1 MSVTNKQTNSYGLN
15 FCLGFKVVKWWKG
28 NWKSNA
34 AVFFINI
41 LALKKDRL
49 KVHLEG
55 FFGKTPSMQRPRKKC
70 LHHCTQCK
78 ICTANIARTND
89 VRYIHK
95 CYIFVYMIITSSM
108 VLSAPTK
115 CFYLILP
122 KSYRG
127 KLICTL
133 GLTQW
138 NHSRFESKFDYT
150 RLSS

>member
-55 FFGKTPSMQRPRKKC
+55 FFGKTPSMQRLRKKC

-89 VRYIHK
+89 VP
-95 CYIFVYMIITSSM
+95 YIFVYMIITHTM

-122 KSYRG
+122 KSYQV
-127 KLICTL
+127 KLICAL

-138 NHSRFESKFDYT
+138 NHSRFEFKFVCT